1 MAYDALATYLNDH
14 LGGAAA
20 ALQLLEH
27 MSARETGENRSFY
40 AGLLQDVTADR
51 ETLEAIIH
59 RVGTPSTIREVGGW
73 LAEKAHRLKMLWDDP
88 ASDQFHEFEA
98 LELLHIGIFGK
109 RSLWRALNRVCAGI
123 PALQNVDFKR
133 LEQRAD
139 EQLARVEVRRL
150 ASAERALA
158 GGAATV

>member
-14 LGGAAA
+14 LGGSAA

-27 MSARETGENRSFY
+27 MSTRETGENRSFY
-40 AGLLQDVTADR
+40 AALLQEVTADR
-51 ETLEAIIH
+51 EVLDDIIH
-59 RVGTPSTIREVGGW
+59 RVGKPGTLREVGGW

-88 ASDQFHEFEA
+88 AGDQLHEFEA
-98 LELLHIGIFGK
+98 LELLNIGIHGK
-109 RSLWRALNRVCAGI
+109 RSLWRALNRVSPGI
-123 PALQNVDFKR
+123 PALQNVDYKR

-150 ASAERALA
+150 ATAERALA
-158 GGAATV
+158 GRTAEV